1 MNYFTIADDHH
12 QPSPINIITTINI
25 SVIYPIT
32 NHPSPSS
39 SWLCI
44 IIHTDSDNNE
54 LCHPSSSSSPPIL
67 FVNRPH
73 FQHQRIQLSRHYC
86 PCGNLFKKKISK
98 RNYEIG
104 GWQIIFTLII
114 MINFQKDYFF
124 FYFFLL
130 FYFIVDFLFF

>member
-86 PCGNLFKKKISK
+86 PCGNLFKKNSK